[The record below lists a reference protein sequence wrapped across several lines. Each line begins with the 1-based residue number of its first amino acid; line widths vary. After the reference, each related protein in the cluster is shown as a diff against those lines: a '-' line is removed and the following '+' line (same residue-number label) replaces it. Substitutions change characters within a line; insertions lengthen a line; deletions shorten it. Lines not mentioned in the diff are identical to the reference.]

1 MKGEYETIREAGAQV
16 VAVSTDDLAAHERF
30 CQELGGCPFPLVSDP
45 ELVAARLYGVL
56 GKTAGGATGL
66 SLSSTGAA
74 SFYTRFPG
82 SSRATSASFW
92 RYLRSWALSKRERGT
107 GRPGCR

>member
-56 GKTAGGATGL
+56 GEDGRRSHRAIFIIDRGGVLLHQIPWFQPGNIGQFL
-66 SLSSTGAA
+66 EIFEVLGAV
-74 SFYTRFPG
+74 
-82 SSRATSASFW
+82 
-92 RYLRSWALSKRERGT
+92 
-107 GRPGCR
+107 

>member
-16 VAVSTDDLAAHERF
+16 VAVSADDLASHERF

-56 GKTAGGATGL
+56 GEDGRRSHRAIFVIGHGGVILHQIPWFQPGNIGQFL
-66 SLSSTGAA
+66 EIFEVLGAV
-74 SFYTRFPG
+74 
-82 SSRATSASFW
+82 
-92 RYLRSWALSKRERGT
+92 
-107 GRPGCR
+107 

>member
-16 VAVSTDDLAAHERF
+16 VAVSADDLASHERF

-56 GKTAGGATGL
+56 GEDGRRSHRAIFVIDRGGAL
-66 SLSSTGAA
+66 LHQIPW
-74 SFYTRFPG
+74 F
-82 SSRATSASFW
+82 
-92 RYLRSWALSKRERGT
+92 
-107 GRPGCR
+107 RPGNIVQFLEIFEVLGAV

>member
-16 VAVSTDDLAAHERF
+16 VAVSADDLASHERF

-56 GKTAGGATGL
+56 GEDGRRSHRAIFVMDRGGALLHQIPWFQPGNIGQFL
-66 SLSSTGAA
+66 EIIEVLGAV
-74 SFYTRFPG
+74 
-82 SSRATSASFW
+82 
-92 RYLRSWALSKRERGT
+92 
-107 GRPGCR
+107 

>member
-16 VAVSTDDLAAHERF
+16 VAVSANDLASHERF

-56 GKTAGGATGL
+56 GEDGRRSHRAIFVIDRGGAILHQISWFQPGNIGQFL
-66 SLSSTGAA
+66 EIFEVLGAV
-74 SFYTRFPG
+74 
-82 SSRATSASFW
+82 
-92 RYLRSWALSKRERGT
+92 
-107 GRPGCR
+107 

>member
-16 VAVSTDDLAAHERF
+16 VAVSADDLATHERF

-56 GKTAGGATGL
+56 GEEGRRSHRAIFVIDRGGALLHQIPWFQPGNIGQFL
-66 SLSSTGAA
+66 EIFEVLGAV
-74 SFYTRFPG
+74 
-82 SSRATSASFW
+82 
-92 RYLRSWALSKRERGT
+92 
-107 GRPGCR
+107 